1 MITVYTGP
9 MFSGKTQAL
18 MARLQSKQRA
28 HKNVLVVKPALDD
41 RYDSVDEIV
50 VKQKTAQRFE
60 KHASMAAYP
69 IKSAEQ
75 LTALIE
81 KLDPDIIGVDE
92 AQFFD
97 EEIISALDAIA
108 HRSPKTL
115 EVYIA
120 GLDLDAWAKPFG
132 PMPHL
137 LAIADRVE
145 KFMANCF
152 QCGQDARFTQKIGG
166 SAGSKSA
173 PTICMKRGAAP
184 AGRRLRANRSGA
196 AATDSAVT
204 SGAARR
210 PRAGTRCRA
219 S

>member
-28 HKNVLVVKPALDD
+28 HKNVLVVKPALDN

-69 IKSAEQ
+69 IKNTAQ
-75 LTALIE
+75 LEALIRE
-81 KLDPDIIGVDE
+81 INPDVIGVDE
-92 AQFFD
+92 AQFFGD
-97 EEIISALDAIA
+97 EFAGALAWLAKERD
-108 HRSPKTL
+108 
-115 EVYIA
+115 VYVA

-132 PMPHL
+132 PMPQL

-145 KFMANCF
+145 KFTANCF

-166 SAGSKSA
+166 SAGRIEVGADDLYEARCGECWTPPSA
-173 PTICMKRGAAP
+173 
-184 AGRRLRANRSGA
+184 
-196 AATDSAVT
+196 
-204 SGAARR
+204 
-210 PRAGTRCRA
+210 
-219 S
+219 

>member
-28 HKNVLVVKPALDD
+28 HKNVLVVKPALDN

-69 IKSAEQ
+69 IKNAAQ
-75 LTALIE
+75 LEALIR
-81 KLDPDIIGVDE
+81 KINPDVIGVDE
-92 AQFFD
+92 AQFFG
-97 EEIISALDAIA
+97 EEFTGALAYIA
-108 HRSPKTL
+108 R
-115 EVYIA
+115 ERDVYVA

-132 PMPHL
+132 PMPQL

-145 KFMANCF
+145 KFTANCF

-166 SAGSKSA
+166 SSGR
-173 PTICMKRGAAP
+173 IEVGADDLYEARC
-184 AGRRLRANRSGA
+184 GECW
-196 AATDSAVT
+196 T
-204 SGAARR
+204 S
-210 PRAGTRCRA
+210 PN

>member
-1 MITVYTGP
+1 MDAHGSIIIYTGP

-69 IKSAEQ
+69 IKTVEQ
-75 LTALIE
+75 LGALIR
-81 KLDPDIIGVDE
+81 KIDPDIIGVDE

-97 EEIISALDAIA
+97 IEFSVALDTIA
-108 HRSPKTL
+108 HKSGGRVGGTTIERNL
-115 EVYIA
+115 EVYVA
-120 GLDLDAWAKPFG
+120 GLDLDAWARPFG
-132 PMPHL
+132 SMPDL
-137 LAIADRVE
+137 LAVADRVE
-145 KFMANCF
+145 KFTANCF

-166 SAGSKSA
+166 SAGR
-173 PTICMKRGAAP
+173 IEVGADD
-184 AGRRLRANRSGA
+184 LYE
-196 AATDSAVT
+196 
-204 SGAARR
+204 ARCGGCWT
-210 PRAGTRCRA
+210 PP
-219 S
+219 SS

>member
-18 MARLQSKQRA
+18 MARLQTKQRA

-69 IKSAEQ
+69 IKNAEQ
-75 LTALIE
+75 LGALIKKIE
-81 KLDPDIIGVDE
+81 PDVIGVDE

-97 EEIISALDAIA
+97 EDVSKALDTIA
-108 HRSPKTL
+108 HRSEKDL
-115 EVYIA
+115 EIYVA

-132 PMPHL
+132 AMPHL
-137 LAIADRVE
+137 LAVADRIE
-145 KFMANCF
+145 KFTANCF

-166 SAGSKSA
+166 
-173 PTICMKRGAAP
+173 T
-184 AGRRLRANRSGA
+184 AGRIEVGA
-196 AATDSAVT
+196 DELYEARC
-204 SGAARR
+204 GACWTPPTA
-210 PRAGTRCRA
+210 
-219 S
+219 

>member
-28 HKNVLVVKPALDD
+28 HKNVLVVKPAMDN

-69 IKSAEQ
+69 IKNAAQ
-75 LTALIE
+75 LGGLIKE
-81 KLDPDIIGVDE
+81 LDPDIIGVDE

-97 EEIISALDAIA
+97 EDVTVALDTIA
-108 HRSPKTL
+108 HRTGGLVGDTPIQRNL
-115 EVYIA
+115 EVYVA
-120 GLDLDAWAKPFG
+120 GLDLDAWARPFG

-137 LAIADRVE
+137 LAVADRVE

-166 SAGSKSA
+166 SSGR
-173 PTICMKRGAAP
+173 IEVGADE
-184 AGRRLRANRSGA
+184 LYE
-196 AATDSAVT
+196 
-204 SGAARR
+204 ARCGVCWT
-210 PRAGTRCRA
+210 PPG
-219 S
+219 

>member
-28 HKNVLVVKPALDD
+28 HKNVLVVKPALDN

-69 IKSAEQ
+69 IKNAEQ
-75 LTALIE
+75 LERLIAE
-81 KLDPDIIGVDE
+81 IHPDVIGVDE
-92 AQFFD
+92 AQFFGED
-97 EEIISALDAIA
+97 FSPALADIA
-108 HRSPKTL
+108 QEL
-115 EVYIA
+115 GLDVYVA

-132 PMPHL
+132 PMPEL

-145 KFMANCF
+145 KFTANCF

-166 SAGSKSA
+166 SAGL
-173 PTICMKRGAAP
+173 IEVGADD
-184 AGRRLRANRSGA
+184 LYE
-196 AATDSAVT
+196 
-204 SGAARR
+204 ARCGVCWT
-210 PRAGTRCRA
+210 PPQ
-219 S
+219 

>member
-1 MITVYTGP
+1 MITIYTGP

-18 MARLQSKQRA
+18 MARLQSKLRA
-28 HKNVLVVKPALDD
+28 HKNVLVVKPALDN

-69 IKSAEQ
+69 IKNAAQ
-75 LTALIE
+75 LCALIKE
-81 KLDPDIIGVDE
+81 IKPDVIGVDE
-92 AQFFD
+92 AQFFGD
-97 EEIISALDAIA
+97 DFAGALAGFARDLDIY
-108 HRSPKTL
+108 
-115 EVYIA
+115 VA

-132 PMPHL
+132 PMPQL

-145 KFMANCF
+145 KFTANCF

-166 SAGSKSA
+166 SAGR
-173 PTICMKRGAAP
+173 IEVGADD
-184 AGRRLRANRSGA
+184 LYE
-196 AATDSAVT
+196 
-204 SGAARR
+204 ARCAECWT
-210 PRAGTRCRA
+210 PP

>member
-1 MITVYTGP
+1 

-69 IKSAEQ
+69 IKSVDQ
-75 LTALIE
+75 LGSLIRQ
-81 KLDPDIIGVDE
+81 LDPDIIGVDE
-92 AQFFD
+92 AQFFGD
-97 EEIISALDAIA
+97 EFSLALDTIA
-108 HRSPKTL
+108 HKCGGRVGGTPIGRTL
-115 EVYIA
+115 EIYVA
-120 GLDLDAWAKPFG
+120 GLDLDAWARPFG
-132 PMPHL
+132 PMPDL

-145 KFMANCF
+145 KFTANCF

-166 SAGSKSA
+166 SAGR
-173 PTICMKRGAAP
+173 IEVGADDLYEARCVECWTPP
-184 AGRRLRANRSGA
+184 AQ
-196 AATDSAVT
+196 
-204 SGAARR
+204 
-210 PRAGTRCRA
+210 
-219 S
+219 

>member
-1 MITVYTGP
+1 MDSHGSITVYTGP

-69 IKSAEQ
+69 IKTVEQ
-75 LTALIE
+75 LGALIL
-81 KLDPDIIGVDE
+81 KIDPDIIGVDE

-97 EEIISALDAIA
+97 NEFSLAFDAIA
-108 HRSPKTL
+108 HKAGGRVGATPIERNL
-115 EVYIA
+115 EVYVA
-120 GLDLDAWAKPFG
+120 GLDLDAWARPFG
-132 PMPHL
+132 LMPDL
-137 LAIADRVE
+137 LAVADRVE
-145 KFMANCF
+145 KFTANCF

-166 SAGSKSA
+166 SAGR
-173 PTICMKRGAAP
+173 IEVGADDLYEARCVGCWTP
-184 AGRRLRANRSGA
+184 P
-196 AATDSAVT
+196 VT
-204 SGAARR
+204 
-210 PRAGTRCRA
+210 
-219 S
+219 

>member
-18 MARLQSKQRA
+18 MARLQTKQRA

-60 KHASMAAYP
+60 KHSSMAAYP

-75 LTALIE
+75 LGALI
-81 KLDPDIIGVDE
+81 KKIDPDVIGVDE

-97 EEIISALDAIA
+97 EHFSAALDAIA
-108 HRSPKTL
+108 HRSERNV
-115 EVYIA
+115 EVYVA

-145 KFMANCF
+145 KFTANCF

-166 SAGSKSA
+166 SAGL
-173 PTICMKRGAAP
+173 IEVGADDLYEARCGACWTPP
-184 AGRRLRANRSGA
+184 AA
-196 AATDSAVT
+196 
-204 SGAARR
+204 
-210 PRAGTRCRA
+210 
-219 S
+219 

>member
-1 MITVYTGP
+1 

-28 HKNVLVVKPALDD
+28 HKNVLVIKPALDD

-69 IKSAEQ
+69 IKSA
-75 LTALIE
+75 LDLGPLIRQF
-81 KLDPDIIGVDE
+81 DPDVVGVDE

-97 EEIISALDAIA
+97 ESIGRVLDVIA
-108 HRSPKTL
+108 HKGSGVIGDVPIARSL
-115 EVYIA
+115 EVYVA

-132 PMPHL
+132 PMPNI
-137 LAIADRVE
+137 LAFADRVE
-145 KFMANCF
+145 KFTANCF

-166 SAGSKSA
+166 SAGR
-173 PTICMKRGAAP
+173 IEVGADDLYEA
-184 AGRRLRANRSGA
+184 RCGA
-196 AATDSAVT
+196 CWTPPVQ
-204 SGAARR
+204 
-210 PRAGTRCRA
+210 
-219 S
+219 

>member
-1 MITVYTGP
+1 VITVYTGP

-69 IKSAEQ
+69 IKTVEQ
-75 LTALIE
+75 LGALIR
-81 KLDPDIIGVDE
+81 KIDPDIIGVDE
-92 AQFFD
+92 AQFFGI
-97 EEIISALDAIA
+97 EFSVALDTIA
-108 HRSPKTL
+108 HKSGGTVGGTPVERNL

-120 GLDLDAWAKPFG
+120 GLDLDAWARPFG
-132 PMPHL
+132 PMPDL
-137 LAIADRVE
+137 LAVADRVE
-145 KFMANCF
+145 KFTANCF

-166 SAGSKSA
+166 SAGR
-173 PTICMKRGAAP
+173 IEVGADDLYEARCVGCWTPP
-184 AGRRLRANRSGA
+184 AQ
-196 AATDSAVT
+196 
-204 SGAARR
+204 
-210 PRAGTRCRA
+210 
-219 S
+219 

>member
-69 IKSAEQ
+69 IKNAAQ
-75 LTALIE
+75 LGALIKE
-81 KLDPDIIGVDE
+81 IDPDVIGVDE

-97 EEIISALDAIA
+97 ETFSAALDTIG
-108 HRSPKTL
+108 HRSDRNV
-115 EVYIA
+115 EIYVA
-120 GLDLDAWAKPFG
+120 GLDLDAWARPFG

-145 KFMANCF
+145 KFTANCF

-166 SAGSKSA
+166 SGGR
-173 PTICMKRGAAP
+173 IEVGADDLYEA
-184 AGRRLRANRSGA
+184 RCGA
-196 AATDSAVT
+196 CWT
-204 SGAARR
+204 
-210 PRAGTRCRA
+210 PPL
-219 S
+219 